1 MKIEVIDNQRILVPD
16 KGMWFYNEQAQVISD
31 KVYLGIE
38 ADEEDWVEISTE
50 EKARLEAL
58 WNEEN
63 SVDPD
68 EASKEDLYNALAELG
83 VS

>member
-1 MKIEVIDNQRILVPD
+1 MDNQKPLIPTEGNWL
-16 KGMWFYNEQAQVISD
+16 YNEKEKLITDLVF
-31 KVYLGIE
+31 LGIE
-38 ADEEDWVEISTE
+38 AGELDWVEISTE
-50 EKARLEAL
+50 KKTKLEAL

-83 VS
+83 IE